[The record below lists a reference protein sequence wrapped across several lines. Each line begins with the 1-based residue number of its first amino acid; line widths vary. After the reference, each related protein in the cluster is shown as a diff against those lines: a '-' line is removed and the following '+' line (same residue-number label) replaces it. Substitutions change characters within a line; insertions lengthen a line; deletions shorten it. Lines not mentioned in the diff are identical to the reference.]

1 MLNLIDV
8 LNSFGELRLNISI
21 KTLTSYKIGGIA
33 DYVFYPKNMDS
44 LKYVIELLTAN
55 NVSFKL
61 WGMGSNILASDD
73 DYHGVII
80 KLDKTLSQIEIN
92 GTQVI
97 VDAGVSLIAL
107 AYKTCLLGLSG
118 FEYATGIPGS
128 VGGAVYMN
136 AGAYKHDTYEILK
149 RIYIYRNNE
158 YVWIDKA
165 DLQYS
170 YRHTSFAQHKDW
182 VILKVEFELIKGS
195 ISEINRI
202 ISERKE
208 RRIQSQ
214 PLGLPSAGSVFRNPE
229 GMLAWKLI
237 DLVDLRGKQIG
248 GAMFSEVHSNFIVN
262 VNHAK
267 AQDVLS
273 LIQLAQSLI
282 KDKFNIE
289 LNPEIELFNWGKQ

>member
-182 VILKVEFELIKGS
+182 VILKVEFELTKGS